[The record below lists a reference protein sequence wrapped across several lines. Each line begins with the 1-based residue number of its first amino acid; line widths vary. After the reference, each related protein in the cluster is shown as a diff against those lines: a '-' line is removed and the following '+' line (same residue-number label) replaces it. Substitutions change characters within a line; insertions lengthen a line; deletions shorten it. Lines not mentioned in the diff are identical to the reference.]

1 MKIAVLTG
9 AGISAESGLSTFRD
23 QGGLWEQHRI
33 EDVAT
38 PGAFERN
45 PSLVHRFYNLRR
57 TQLAQVQPNVAHIA
71 LAQLESVAAVFII
84 TQNVDDLHERA
95 GSTRVLHLHG
105 QLTRARST
113 RNPQLT
119 WEVGYGELDE
129 HTPGPD
135 GAPARPDIV
144 WFGEDVPLM
153 DQAEALV
160 QEADH
165 LVVIGTSLQVY
176 PAAGLVYAAQ
186 PGTPITLI
194 DPAAQ
199 MPPQMRHPVEIIRQ
213 KATTGVVEWMQRLMP

>member
-45 PSLVHRFYNLRR
+45 PALVHRFYNLRR
-57 TQLAQVQPNVAHIA
+57 TQLAQVQPNAAHIA

-186 PGTPITLI
+186 PGTLITLI

-199 MPPQMRHPVEIIRQ
+199 MPPQMRHPAEIIRQ